1 MAQTKIAFVA
11 ALGPRTDLIKSLAPP
26 EVEVTLV
33 EVHDSLQHIGSKGGA
48 LIEWTKAN
56 SLRVVEHEAIPRGPT
71 LRRHPVVRIDK
82 KRCKIINICMRAP
95 E

>member
-33 EVHDSLQHIGSKGGA
+33 DLD
-48 LIEWTKAN
+48 L
-56 SLRVVEHEAIPRGPT
+56 
-71 LRRHPVVRIDK
+71 
-82 KRCKIINICMRAP
+82 P
-95 E
+95 EGHAEPPLLV